1 MFIIYTNIGYTC
13 TVIIKIKGVNMRIT
27 RLILFFISTMILYLI
42 AMVGL
47 LISYSYSKGWILTD
61 FEFVN
66 AKQAIVLVSNDDNV
80 TLLDVRTKGEY
91 ENRHLKN
98 AIHIPVQKL
107 SSSLDKLQEVKYKRL
122 VVYCRSGSRS
132 IKASR
137 ILEENGFTPL
147 NVEGGII
154 ELMRHDALLE

>member
-1 MFIIYTNIGYTC
+1 MRYTFKKDG
-13 TVIIKIKGVNMRIT
+13 KGADMRIT
-27 RLILFFISTMILYLI
+27 RLIIFFISTMILYFI

-47 LISYSYSKGWILTD
+47 LISYSYSKGWILAD
-61 FEFVN
+61 FEFID
-66 AKQAIVLVSNDDNV
+66 AKQAIVLLSDDSNV
-80 TLLDVRTKGEY
+80 TVLDVRTSREY
-91 ENRHLKN
+91 ENRHLKH
-98 AIHIPVQKL
+98 ALHIPVQTL
-107 SSSLDKLQEVKYKRL
+107 NNSLDLLQEDKNKKI

-154 ELMRHDALLE
+154 ELMKNDAPLE

>member
-1 MFIIYTNIGYTC
+1 
-13 TVIIKIKGVNMRIT
+13 MRIT
-27 RLILFFISTMILYLI
+27 RLIIFFISTMILYMI

-47 LISYSYSKGWILTD
+47 LISYSYSKGWILAD
-61 FEFVN
+61 FEFIN
-66 AKQAIVLVSNDDNV
+66 AKQAIVILSDDTNV
-80 TLLDVRTKGEY
+80 TVLDVRTSREY

-107 SSSLDKLQEVKYKRL
+107 DSSLDLLKEDKNKRI

-154 ELMRHDALLE
+154 ELMQNDAPLE

>member
-1 MFIIYTNIGYTC
+1 
-13 TVIIKIKGVNMRIT
+13 MRIT
-27 RLILFFISTMILYLI
+27 RLILFFIATLLLYII
-42 AMVGL
+42 AMLGM
-47 LISYSYSKGWILTD
+47 LISYSYSKGWILAD
-61 FEFVN
+61 FEFID
-66 AKQAIVLVSNDDNV
+66 AKQAIVLISKDDNV
-80 TLLDVRTKGEY
+80 TLLDVRTIGEY
-91 ENRHLKN
+91 DNRHLKN

-107 SSSLDKLQEVKYKRL
+107 SSSLNTLQEIKNKRI

-154 ELMRHDALLE
+154 ELMHNDAVLE